1 MDAAVTKNF
10 TRLFRAMGDETRFQ
24 IIILLLENDLCVGA
38 LARTLNISKP
48 AVSQH
53 LKILRA
59 AGLVKGE
66 KRGYWTHYKVQ
77 REAFQKA
84 AFGLQ
89 DLVNSAGS
97 YKYFCLRNSEDK
109 ISLETERRAAEV
121 CEQCCEKP
129 DKLKIKPEKCTPE
142 QIKECHGDEKD
153 HPCECHKEE

>member
-1 MDAAVTKNF
+1 MITAGNENF

-24 IIILLLENDLCVGA
+24 IIKLLLENDLCVGA
-38 LARTLNISKP
+38 LARILNISRP

-53 LKILRA
+53 LKILRS

-66 KRGYWTHYKVQ
+66 KRGYWTHYEVQ

-84 AFGLQ
+84 ASGLQ

-97 YKYFCLRNSEDK
+97 NKYVCLRNSEDK
-109 ISLETERRAAEV
+109 ISLEIEGRADEV

-142 QIKECHGDEKD
+142 QINECHGDEKD
-153 HPCECHKEE
+153 HPCECNKEE